1 MPEDTCPVQWL
12 DQQAVV
18 TLPEH
23 IDRSNADRV
32 REQLL
37 LVINRGAVVLIAD
50 LAATLS
56 CDYSGADAL
65 ARAYRRAVA
74 SGTELEL
81 VVIDHVVR
89 RVVSLSGL
97 DRLVSVYPTLEAAI
111 AAAERPETPGEPA
124 SAATPPAAPGR
135 ADPVRAAAAQRADR
149 AEDLLEWAVSSIFN
163 VGMSLQAAVDLPGNL
178 TKQRIT
184 EALGRLD
191 DVVREIR
198 HHVLAEHGQQRQRD
212 LAWRRPPDL
221 DEHFELAANRTAL
234 LHQRAAQTARAVRSA
249 AADTATL
256 LEQQADLLGQPVGFR
271 NSAIGPDLG
280 FYAARSYSLMRPPRT
295 VRRLIRS
302 WERSATGWSGRGGRS
317 CRLRWGR
324 RPL

>member
-12 DQQAVV
+12 GQQAVV

-37 LVINRGAVVLIAD
+37 LVINRGTVVLIAD
-50 LAATLS
+50 LTATLS

-81 VVIDHVVR
+81 VVIDHLVR
-89 RVVSLSGL
+89 RVVSPSGL

-111 AAAERPETPGEPA
+111 AAAERPEMPGEPA
-124 SAATPPAAPGR
+124 PAATPPAAPGR

-191 DVVREIR
+191 HVVREIR

-256 LEQQADLLGQPVGFR
+256 LEQQADLLGQPGHIDYPTEVDRWQFL
-271 NSAIGPDLG
+271 ADQ
-280 FYAARSYSLMRPPRT
+280 AAQIAER
-295 VRRLIRS
+295 
-302 WERSATGWSGRGGRS
+302 WEKS
-317 CRLRWGR
+317 
-324 RPL
+324 P

>member
-1 MPEDTCPVQWL
+1 MADK
-12 DQQAVV
+12 QAVV

-23 IDRSNADRV
+23 TDRSNVDRV

-65 ARAYRRAVA
+65 PRAYRRAVA

-97 DRLVSVYPTLEAAI
+97 DRLVSAYPTLEAAI

-135 ADPVRAAAAQRADR
+135 GDPVRAAAAQRAGG
-149 AEDLLEWAVSSIFN
+149 AGDLLEWAVSSIFN

-184 EALGRLD
+184 EALVRLD
-191 DVVREIR
+191 DVVRGIR
-198 HHVLAEHGQQRQRD
+198 HHVLAGHGQQRQRD
-212 LAWRRPPDL
+212 LAWSLPPDL

-234 LHQRAAQTARAVRSA
+234 LHQRAAQTAHAVRSA
-249 AADTATL
+249 VVGQHATSTAP
-256 LEQQADLLGQPVGFR
+256 QPFLGRPVSPPSRPGR
-271 NSAIGPDLG
+271 
-280 FYAARSYSLMRPPRT
+280 YLM
-295 VRRLIRS
+295 
-302 WERSATGWSGRGGRS
+302 A
-317 CRLRWGR
+317 
-324 RPL
+324 